1 LAIGVEPSWQSL
13 CQGKSGIGALT
24 RFDATGFRT
33 RIAGEVN
40 SFNPSDFMDSKLVK
54 RADRFIHFALAA
66 SRMAVEYSMLTI
78 NPGNSRQ
85 V

>member
-1 LAIGVEPSWQSL
+1 MKRRVVVTGLGAITPLAIGVEPSWQSL

-40 SFNPSDFMDSKLVK
+40 SFNPADFMVGFGGTNVTLILGQFPPK
-54 RADRFIHFALAA
+54 
-66 SRMAVEYSMLTI
+66 
-78 NPGNSRQ
+78 
-85 V
+85 